1 MSSDL
6 ATEITAIATAV
17 LAAFA
22 IITAV
27 VAYMAFRKQTQEVG
41 ILQQQMKEQQEVLA
55 REARERHRAQAS
67 RVFISL
73 AAPEQRPAR
82 FNVANTSEQPVYD
95 AEIRWRY
102 KTARYPQIKHTQL
115 GTIMPGDRHSIEIQP
130 HPQAERVRPDPDDD
144 FTTLIFRDVAGAM
157 WTRRLDGDLR
167 ELGTTDPD
175 QEILNDQEILAEE

>member
-6 ATEITAIATAV
+6 SGEITAIATAV

-22 IITAV
+22 IVTAV
-27 VAYMAFRKQTQEVG
+27 VAYMAFRRQTEEVA
-41 ILQQQMKEQQEVLA
+41 ILQQQMKEQQEVFA

-73 AAPEQRPAR
+73 ESPEERSAR

-102 KTARYPQIKHTQL
+102 KTALSPQI
-115 GTIMPGDRHSIEIQP
+115 
-130 HPQAERVRPDPDDD
+130 
-144 FTTLIFRDVAGAM
+144 
-157 WTRRLDGDLR
+157 
-167 ELGTTDPD
+167 
-175 QEILNDQEILAEE
+175 